1 MIIIECLHWS
11 QSNCDKISGNL
22 LRTIDKD
29 GLLLSPLANRN
40 KSLKANKSKSPTLED
55 VARVAGLSA
64 MTVSRALNN
73 PSVVKEATLNK
84 VKSAVESTGYIPNKA
99 AGALASSKSGLIG
112 VVVPQINN
120 SMFVE
125 TVEALRDHL
134 AQRGYHVLLSVS
146 GFSATSEAD
155 IVSALLS
162 HRPDGIVLT
171 GVHHD
176 NRLKKILLNSSV
188 PVVEIWDS
196 TPTPI
201 DMLVGLSHHKIGEA
215 IGLEIVQKQPKH
227 VGLIWAED
235 ARALKRLEEIVRVL
249 KQKNIAFTIVH
260 VLTPAT
266 VQSGRQGL
274 LTLLEEKHSFDVI
287 ACSSDT
293 LAQGCIA
300 EAHKQNMKVPD
311 DFAVIGFGDLDI
323 AEYNVPSITTVNIDR
338 VGMGQRAANM
348 LADKI
353 EGKLPENPIV
363 NLDFSFKYRES
374 F

>member
-1 MIIIECLHWS
+1 MK
-11 QSNCDKISGNL
+11 SN
-22 LRTIDKD
+22 R
-29 GLLLSPLANRN
+29 
-40 KSLKANKSKSPTLED
+40 SKSPTLED

-73 PSVVKEATLNK
+73 PSKVKEATVNRVLA
-84 VKSAVESTGYIPNKA
+84 AVESTGYIPNKA
-99 AGALASSKSGLIG
+99 AGSLASSKSGLIG

-125 TVEALRDHL
+125 TVEALRECL
-134 AQRGYHVLLSVS
+134 AERGYHVLLSVS
-146 GFSATSEAD
+146 DYSSASEVD
-155 IVSALLS
+155 IISSLMS

-201 DMLVGLSHHKIGEA
+201 DMLVGLSHDKIGEA
-215 IGLEIVQKQPKH
+215 IGHEIANKEPKD

-235 ARALKRLEEIVRVL
+235 SRAQKRLQEIIKVL
-249 KQKNIAFTIVH
+249 KQNDISYTVANVPS
-260 VLTPAT
+260 PAKFKA
-266 VQSGRQGL
+266 GREGL
-274 LTLLEEKHSFDVI
+274 LELLETEQHFDII

-300 EAHKQNMKVPD
+300 EAQQKKLRIPE
-311 DFAVIGFGDLDI
+311 DFALIGFGDLDV
-323 AEYNVPSITTVNIDR
+323 AEFSVPSITTVNIDR
-338 VGMGQRAANM
+338 VGMGQKAATM
-348 LADKI
+348 LADRI
-353 EGKLPENPIV
+353 EGKPLLDSIV
-363 NLDFSFKYRES
+363 NLEFSFKYRES

>member
-1 MIIIECLHWS
+1 M
-11 QSNCDKISGNL
+11 
-22 LRTIDKD
+22 
-29 GLLLSPLANRN
+29 
-40 KSLKANKSKSPTLED
+40 KANKSKSPTLED

-125 TVEALRDHL
+125 TVEALRGCL

-146 GFSATSEAD
+146 DYSSENEVD
-155 IVSALLS
+155 IISSLMS

-176 NRLKKILLNSSV
+176 NRLKKIILNSSV

-201 DMLVGLSHHKIGEA
+201 DMLVGLSHDKIGEA
-215 IGLEIVQKQPKH
+215 IGYEITKKKPKH

-235 ARALKRLEEIVRVL
+235 SRAQKRLQEIIKVL
-249 KQKNIAFTIVH
+249 KQKNIKHTVTQ
-260 VLTPAT
+260 VPSPAKI
-266 VQSGRQGL
+266 QSGRTGMQIL
-274 LTLLEEKHSFDVI
+274 LATEHDFDVI

-311 DFAVIGFGDLDI
+311 DFSVIGFGDLDV

-338 VGMGQRAANM
+338 IGMGQRAANM
-348 LADKI
+348 LADRI

-363 NLDFSFKYRES
+363 NLEFTFKHRES

>member
-1 MIIIECLHWS
+1 M
-11 QSNCDKISGNL
+11 
-22 LRTIDKD
+22 
-29 GLLLSPLANRN
+29 
-40 KSLKANKSKSPTLED
+40 
-55 VARVAGLSA
+55 SA

-73 PSVVKEATLNK
+73 PTVVKEATLNR
-84 VKSAVESTGYIPNKA
+84 VLAAVESTGYIPNKA

-125 TVEALRDHL
+125 TVEALRWCL
-134 AQRGYHVLLSVS
+134 AERGYHVLLSVS
-146 GFSATSEAD
+146 DYSSASEVD
-155 IVSALLS
+155 IVSSLMS

-201 DMLVGLSHHKIGEA
+201 DMLVGLSHDKIGEA
-215 IGLEIVQKQPKH
+215 IGHEITKKEPNN

-235 ARALKRLEEIVRVL
+235 SRAQKRLQEIVKVL
-249 KQKNIAFTIVH
+249 KQYNISHTVAQVPS
-260 VLTPAT
+260 PAKFKA
-266 VQSGRQGL
+266 GREGL
-274 LTLLEEKHSFDVI
+274 SQLLETKQQFDII

-300 EAHKQNMKVPD
+300 EAQQKQLQIPE
-311 DFAVIGFGDLDI
+311 DFSLIGFGDLDV
-323 AEYNVPSITTVNIDR
+323 AEFSVPSITTVNIDR
-338 VGMGQRAANM
+338 VGMGQKAATM
-348 LADKI
+348 LADRI
-353 EGKLPENPIV
+353 EGKPLQDSII
-363 NLDFSFKYRES
+363 NLEFSFKYRES

>member
-1 MIIIECLHWS
+1 L
-11 QSNCDKISGNL
+11 K
-22 LRTIDKD
+22 TI
-29 GLLLSPLANRN
+29 
-40 KSLKANKSKSPTLED
+40 KSKSPTLED
-55 VARVAGLSA
+55 VAHVAGLSA

-73 PSVVKEATLNK
+73 PSVVKEATLNR
-84 VKSAVESTGYIPNKA
+84 VLAAVESTGYIPNKA

-125 TVEALRDHL
+125 TVEALRDRL

-146 GFSATSEAD
+146 GYSSASEVD
-155 IVSALLS
+155 IVSALMS

-188 PVVEIWDS
+188 PVIEIWDS

-201 DMLVGLSHHKIGEA
+201 DMLVGVSHDKIGEA
-215 IGLEIVQKQPKH
+215 IGNEIAKKNPKH

-235 ARALKRLEEIVRVL
+235 SRAQKRLQEIIKVL
-249 KQKNIAFTIVH
+249 KQKDISHTVTQ
-260 VLTPAT
+260 VPSPAKF
-266 VQSGRQGL
+266 QSGRKGL
-274 LTLLEEKHSFDVI
+274 QDLLATKHHFDVI

-293 LAQGCIA
+293 LAQGCIS
-300 EAHKQNMKVPD
+300 EAQKQKLNVPQ
-311 DFAVIGFGDLDI
+311 DFSVIGFGDLDI
-323 AEYNVPSITTVNIDR
+323 AECNVPSITTVNIDR
-338 VGMGQRAANM
+338 IGMGKQAANM
-348 LADKI
+348 LADRI
-353 EGKLPENPIV
+353 EGVPQDNTIV
-363 NLDFSFKYRES
+363 NLEFTFKRRES

>member
-1 MIIIECLHWS
+1 M
-11 QSNCDKISGNL
+11 KF
-22 LRTIDKD
+22 
-29 GLLLSPLANRN
+29 
-40 KSLKANKSKSPTLED
+40 NKSKSPTLED
-55 VARVAGLSA
+55 VARVAGMSA

-73 PSVVKEATLNK
+73 PTVVKEATLNR
-84 VKSAVESTGYIPNKA
+84 VLAAVESTGYIPNKA

-125 TVEALRDHL
+125 TVEALRGCL
-134 AQRGYHVLLSVS
+134 AERGYHVLLSVS
-146 GFSATSEAD
+146 DYSSSSEVD
-155 IVSALLS
+155 IVSSLMS

-201 DMLVGLSHHKIGEA
+201 DMLVGLSHDKIGEA
-215 IGLEIVQKQPKH
+215 IGHEIAKKEPKN

-235 ARALKRLEEIVRVL
+235 SRAQKRLQEIIKVFENDDIRYTVA
-249 KQKNIAFTIVH
+249 QVPS
-260 VLTPAT
+260 PAKFEA
-266 VQSGRQGL
+266 GRAGL
-274 LTLLEEKHSFDVI
+274 LELLSSQQHFDII

-300 EAHKQNMKVPD
+300 EAQQKKLQIPE
-311 DFAVIGFGDLDI
+311 DFALIGFGDLDV
-323 AEYNVPSITTVNIDR
+323 AEFSVPSITTVNIDR
-338 VGMGQRAANM
+338 VGMGQKAATM
-348 LADKI
+348 LADRI
-353 EGKLPENPIV
+353 EGKPIQDSII
-363 NLDFSFKYRES
+363 NLEFSFKYRES